1 MGSFPEPSGGALCE
15 CVCACRGGMWTKL
28 RQFWGD
34 DVCYHERNCNSLQL
48 DPIRRSNKS
57 FKKKNDTDK
66 SENLSRTLHTLPRT
80 TVLMMLMISTMPLS
94 HSLLPSDAGASI
106 FSTYVVAKIPSQK
119 TTEDLCAP
127 CEHDVISSHFL
138 FLG

>member
-1 MGSFPEPSGGALCE
+1 
-15 CVCACRGGMWTKL
+15 MWTKL

-66 SENLSRTLHTLPRT
+66 SENLSRTLLSNKLAYIAGGLTLPRT

-106 FSTYVVAKIPSQK
+106 FSTYVVAKISSQK

-127 CEHDVISSHFL
+127 
-138 FLG
+138 